1 MGLFKRNKYTKG
13 NEHADKVVQN
23 TAVSGSGINKD
34 SVYPVVYTAKY
45 LEKQFDNLS
54 DEEVIVTKQIADIKG
69 SFQDVIA
76 AADKVST
83 GIDEFQETFDQIKEI
98 AGVFDEVKNEIINSV
113 SEAQDKVIILQ
124 EDSRKVVESFDVMD
138 STFVTL
144 EHSVEDI
151 KECTMGII
159 KVANQTN
166 MLALNASI
174 EAARAG
180 EHGRGF
186 AVVAEQVRELD
197 DEIKKLIEMINHRI
211 AGVEQGTKELNVS
224 LTNSRD
230 LLDDNSK
237 NVGEAHDIF
246 ENVNIS
252 AGKVDDIQKDIVSAI
267 DTSQSKINN
276 ISDYVVLSKKQYDQV
291 LEYITDIEKSDGKKS
306 QIFDNIRNMLTQLEP
321 LTDIISKD
329 M

>member
-1 MGLFKRNKYTKG
+1 MGLFKKNKSNGEYVHNISG
-13 NEHADKVVQN
+13 NKTLPVDSAK
-23 TAVSGSGINKD
+23 NKKEA
-34 SVYPVVYTAKY
+34 VYPVAYTAKY
-45 LEKQFDNLS
+45 LEKQFDKLS
-54 DEEVIVTKQIADIKG
+54 DEEVTVTRQISDIKS
-69 SFQDVIA
+69 SFQDVME
-76 AADKVST
+76 AADKVGT

-98 AGVFDEVKNEIINSV
+98 AGVFDEVRDEIINSV
-113 SEAQDKVIILQ
+113 TTAQETVRILQ
-124 EDSRKVVESFDVMD
+124 DDSKNVVDSFDVMD
-138 STFVTL
+138 KTFVSL

-186 AVVAEQVRELD
+186 AVVAEQVRELA
-197 DEIKKLIEMINHRI
+197 DEIKKLIEMINQRV
-211 AGVEQGTKELNVS
+211 ANVEEDTEELNES
-224 LTNSRD
+224 LKTSRE

-246 ENVNIS
+246 ENVNVS
-252 AGKVDDIQKDIVSAI
+252 AGKVNDVQKDIVSAI
-267 DTSQSKINN
+267 DNSQNKINH
-276 ISDYVVLSKKQYDQV
+276 ISDYIVLSKKQYDKV

-306 QIFDNIRNMLTQLEP
+306 QMFDNIRNMLGQIEP
-321 LTDIISKD
+321 LTEIISED

>member
-1 MGLFKRNKYTKG
+1 
-13 NEHADKVVQN
+13 
-23 TAVSGSGINKD
+23 
-34 SVYPVVYTAKY
+34 
-45 LEKQFDNLS
+45 
-54 DEEVIVTKQIADIKG
+54 
-69 SFQDVIA
+69 
-76 AADKVST
+76 
-83 GIDEFQETFDQIKEI
+83 
-98 AGVFDEVKNEIINSV
+98 
-113 SEAQDKVIILQ
+113 
-124 EDSRKVVESFDVMD
+124 MD

-186 AVVAEQVRELD
+186 AVVAEQVRELA